1 MQAIHFE
8 KYNIPGYNN
17 HDIGYYYT
25 KYNPKTGEGEG
36 WFGDKKERCYYFH
49 KKIRIDRY
57 GFAVMMGQVSK
68 EISGNWT
75 GWVKQ

>member
-36 WFGDKKERCYYFH
+36 WFGDKKERCYYFR
-49 KKIRIDRY
+49 KKNTN
-57 GFAVMMGQVSK
+57 K
-68 EISGNWT
+68 
-75 GWVKQ
+75 